1 MSDGT
6 ATTVLSPVIYVCA
19 CLNDG
24 SCFHEE
30 EDSEENNANN
40 TARFN
45 ILSCSCKDGY
55 TGSFCDSDLDAC
67 EENSQPC
74 YPGVTCTDLPPP
86 ANETGFHCDPCPSGY
101 SGDGIDCTGM
111 S

>member
-74 YPGVTCTDLPPP
+74 YPGVTCTDFPPP
-86 ANETGFHCDPCPSGY
+86 ANETGFQCDPCPSGY
-101 SGDGIDCTGM
+101 SGDGIDCTGI